1 MRTILILCGLLTG
14 CASSSHVARVEQPIS
29 PVQVN
34 CAWAGKMSSDLTRVI
49 EYPNVDYPL
58 WRASFANLSG
68 YQTAQQRT
76 SSAKTILWSI
86 RTNCRGY

>member
-14 CASSSHVARVEQPIS
+14 CASSTPVTSVQQPIS
-29 PVQVN
+29 PVQVH
-34 CAWAGKMSSDLTRVI
+34 CAWAGRMSHDLEKVI
-49 EYPNVDYPL
+49 QYPNAEYL
-58 WRASFANLSG
+58 EWRQSFASLSG
-68 YQTAQQRT
+68 YSTAQQRV